1 MENKKAKNKKQN
13 KKRRREK
20 DFRSIDLLD
29 KRIIYL
35 DGEITEESAK
45 RTIETLLK
53 LDIINHKDIKMYIN
67 SEGGSVNAGLAIID
81 TMNSIKSDV
90 STICLGRA
98 ASMGAILLING
109 TKGKRCIGTY
119 SEIMI
124 HEVATYGGNY
134 GKVSEQHD
142 KLKRTTY
149 VNRKIQRIIASK
161 TNMSLK
167 DVQKDTKKKDT
178 WINSKNALKYG
189 FVDRV
194 LSCEQ
199 KI

>member
-1 MENKKAKNKKQN
+1 MENKKLKSKKKNNRK
-13 KKRRREK
+13 RREK
-20 DFRSIDLLD
+20 DFQSINLLD

-35 DGEITEESAK
+35 DGEITEDTAK
-45 RTIETLLK
+45 RIVETLLK

-90 STICLGRA
+90 STICIGRA
-98 ASMGAILLING
+98 ASMGAVLLING
-109 TKGKRCIGTY
+109 TKGKRFIGAY
-119 SEIMI
+119 ADVMI

-149 VNRKIQRIIASK
+149 VNKKIQKIIASK

-167 DVQKDTKKKDT
+167 DIQKDTKKKDT

-189 FVDRV
+189 FVDKV
-194 LSCEQ
+194 LPCE
-199 KI
+199 

>member
-1 MENKKAKNKKQN
+1 MENKKSKNKKKN
-13 KKRRREK
+13 HKRRK
-20 DFRSIDLLD
+20 QKNFNSIDLLD
-29 KRIIYL
+29 NRIIYL
-35 DGEITEESAK
+35 DGEITEDTAK
-45 RTIETLLK
+45 RIVETLLK

-67 SEGGSVNAGLAIID
+67 SEGGSVNAGLAIVDI
-81 TMNSIKSDV
+81 MNSIKSDV
-90 STICLGRA
+90 STICVGRA

-109 TKGKRCIGTY
+109 AKGKRFISCNGDV
-119 SEIMI
+119 MI
-124 HEVATYGGNY
+124 HEVASFGANY

-149 VNRKIQRIIASK
+149 VNKKIQRIIASK

-189 FVDRV
+189 FVDKV
-194 LSCEQ
+194 LPCE
-199 KI
+199 

>member
-1 MENKKAKNKKQN
+1 MENKKSKNKKKNHKHRKQKN
-13 KKRRREK
+13 
-20 DFRSIDLLD
+20 FNSIDLLD
-29 KRIIYL
+29 NRIIYL
-35 DGEITEESAK
+35 DGEITEDTAK
-45 RTIETLLK
+45 RIVETLLK

-90 STICLGRA
+90 STICIGRA
-98 ASMGAILLING
+98 ASMGAVLLING
-109 TKGKRCIGTY
+109 TKGKRFMGSY
-119 SEIMI
+119 ADVMI

-149 VNRKIQRIIASK
+149 VNKKIQRIIASK

-167 DVQKDTKKKDT
+167 DVEKDTKKKDT

-189 FVDRV
+189 FVDKV
-194 LSCEQ
+194 LPCE
-199 KI
+199 

>member
-1 MENKKAKNKKQN
+1 MENKKSKNKK
-13 KKRRREK
+13 KSKIKRREK

-29 KRIIYL
+29 NRIICL
-35 DGEITEESAK
+35 DGEITEDTAK
-45 RTIETLLK
+45 RIVEILLK
-53 LDIINHKDIKMYIN
+53 LDIINHKEIKMYIN

-81 TMNSIKSDV
+81 AMNLIKSDV

-98 ASMGAILLING
+98 ASMGAVLLING
-109 TKGKRCIGTY
+109 TKGKRYIGIN

-124 HEVATYGGNY
+124 HEVSTYGGNY

-142 KLKRTTY
+142 RLKRTSY
-149 VNRKIQRIIASK
+149 VNRKIQRIIANK

-189 FVDRV
+189 FVDKV
-194 LSCEQ
+194 LGNE
-199 KI
+199 

>member
-1 MENKKAKNKKQN
+1 MENKKTKNKKQN

-45 RTIETLLK
+45 KTIEILLK

-109 TKGKRCIGTY
+109 TKGKRFIGAN
-119 SEIMI
+119 SEVMI
-124 HEVATYGGNY
+124 HEVSSWNY
-134 GKVSEQHD
+134 GKLSEQQD
-142 KLKRTTY
+142 KLKHSTY
-149 VNRKIQRIIASK
+149 VNRKLQRIIASK
-161 TNMSLK
+161 TNKSLK
-167 DVQKDTKKKDT
+167 EIQKDTKKKDT
-178 WINSKNALKYG
+178 WINANNALRYG
-189 FVDRV
+189 FVDKV
-194 LSCEQ
+194 LSFE
-199 KI
+199 

>member
-1 MENKKAKNKKQN
+1 MENKKTKNKKQN

-149 VNRKIQRIIASK
+149 VNRKIQRIIVSK

-189 FVDRV
+189 FVDKV
-194 LSCEQ
+194 LSCE
-199 KI
+199 

>member
-1 MENKKAKNKKQN
+1 MENKRSKSKNKNNRK
-13 KKRRREK
+13 RREK
-20 DFRSIDLLD
+20 DFQSINLLD

-35 DGEITEESAK
+35 DGEITEDTAK
-45 RTIETLLK
+45 RIVEILLK
-53 LDIINHKDIKMYIN
+53 LDIINHKEIKMYIN

-98 ASMGAILLING
+98 ASMGAVLLING
-109 TKGKRCIGTY
+109 TKGKRYIGTN

-142 KLKRTTY
+142 KLKRTSY

-189 FVDRV
+189 FVDKV
-194 LSCEQ
+194 LGNG
-199 KI
+199 

>member
-1 MENKKAKNKKQN
+1 MENKKLKSKKKNNRK
-13 KKRRREK
+13 RREK
-20 DFRSIDLLD
+20 DFQSIDLLD
-29 KRIIYL
+29 NRIIYL

-45 RTIETLLK
+45 RIVETLLK

-90 STICLGRA
+90 STICIGRA
-98 ASMGAILLING
+98 ASMGAVLLING
-109 TKGKRCIGTY
+109 TKGKRFIGAY
-119 SEIMI
+119 ADVMI

-149 VNRKIQRIIASK
+149 VNKKIQKIIASK

-167 DVQKDTKKKDT
+167 DIQKDTKKKDT

-189 FVDRV
+189 FVDKV
-194 LSCEQ
+194 LPCE
-199 KI
+199 

>member
-1 MENKKAKNKKQN
+1 MESKQSKNKKKGN
-13 KKRRREK
+13 RKRREK
-20 DFRSIDLLD
+20 EFRSIDLLD
-29 KRIIYL
+29 NRIIYL

-67 SEGGSVNAGLAIID
+67 SEGGSVNAGLAIVD
-81 TMNSIKSDV
+81 TMNSIKSDIA
-90 STICLGRA
+90 TIGIGRC
-98 ASMGAILLING
+98 ASMAAILLING
-109 TKGKRCIGTY
+109 TKGKRCLGEH

-124 HEVATYGGNY
+124 HEVTSGTY

-142 KLKRTTY
+142 KLKHSTF
-149 VNRKIQRIIASK
+149 VNHKLQRIIASK

-189 FVDRV
+189 FVDKV
-194 LSCEQ
+194 LSCEK

>member
-1 MENKKAKNKKQN
+1 M
-13 KKRRREK
+13 
-20 DFRSIDLLD
+20 
-29 KRIIYL
+29 
-35 DGEITEESAK
+35 
-45 RTIETLLK
+45 K

-90 STICLGRA
+90 STICIGRA
-98 ASMGAILLING
+98 ASMGAVLLING
-109 TKGKRCIGTY
+109 TKGKRFIGSY
-119 SEIMI
+119 ADVMI

-142 KLKRTTY
+142 KLKRTSY

-189 FVDRV
+189 FVDKV
-194 LSCEQ
+194 LPCE
-199 KI
+199 

>member
-1 MENKKAKNKKQN
+1 MENKKSKNKK
-13 KKRRREK
+13 KSKIKRREK

-29 KRIIYL
+29 NRIIYL
-35 DGEITEESAK
+35 DGEITEDTAK
-45 RTIETLLK
+45 RIVEILLK
-53 LDIINHKDIKMYIN
+53 LDIINHKEIKMYIN

-81 TMNSIKSDV
+81 AMNLIKSDV

-98 ASMGAILLING
+98 ASMGAVLLING
-109 TKGKRCIGTY
+109 TKGKRYIGIN

-124 HEVATYGGNY
+124 HEVSTYGGNY

-142 KLKRTTY
+142 RLKRTSY
-149 VNRKIQRIIASK
+149 VNSKIQRIIANK

-189 FVDRV
+189 FVDKV
-194 LSCEQ
+194 LGNE
-199 KI
+199 

>member
-1 MENKKAKNKKQN
+1 MENKKLKSKKKNNRK
-13 KKRRREK
+13 RREK
-20 DFRSIDLLD
+20 DFQSINLLD

-35 DGEITEESAK
+35 DGEITEDTAK
-45 RTIETLLK
+45 RIVETLLK

-90 STICLGRA
+90 STICIGRA
-98 ASMGAILLING
+98 ASMGAVLLING
-109 TKGKRCIGTY
+109 TKGKRFRGSY
-119 SEIMI
+119 ADVMI

-149 VNRKIQRIIASK
+149 VNKKIQKIIASK

-189 FVDRV
+189 FVDKV
-194 LSCEQ
+194 LPCE
-199 KI
+199 

>member
-1 MENKKAKNKKQN
+1 MENKKTKNKKQN

-142 KLKRTTY
+142 KLKRTSY

-189 FVDRV
+189 FVDKV
-194 LSCEQ
+194 LSCE
-199 KI
+199 

>member
-1 MENKKAKNKKQN
+1 MENKKLKNKKKNHKHRKQKN
-13 KKRRREK
+13 
-20 DFRSIDLLD
+20 FNSIDLLD
-29 KRIIYL
+29 NRIIYL
-35 DGEITEESAK
+35 DGEITEDTAK
-45 RTIETLLK
+45 RIVETLLK

-98 ASMGAILLING
+98 ASMGAVLLING
-109 TKGKRCIGTY
+109 TKGKRYIGTN

-149 VNRKIQRIIASK
+149 VNKKIQKIIASK

-189 FVDRV
+189 FVDKV
-194 LSCEQ
+194 LGNG
-199 KI
+199 

>member
-1 MENKKAKNKKQN
+1 MENKKSKNKK
-13 KKRRREK
+13 KSKIKRREK

-29 KRIIYL
+29 NRIIYL
-35 DGEITEESAK
+35 DGEITEDTAK
-45 RTIETLLK
+45 RIVEILLK
-53 LDIINHKDIKMYIN
+53 LDIINHKEIKMYIN

-81 TMNSIKSDV
+81 TMNLIKSDV

-98 ASMGAILLING
+98 ASMGAVLLING
-109 TKGKRCIGTY
+109 TKGKRYIGIN

-149 VNRKIQRIIASK
+149 VNKKIQRIIASK

-167 DVQKDTKKKDT
+167 DVEKDTKKKDT

-189 FVDRV
+189 FVDKV
-194 LSCEQ
+194 LPCE
-199 KI
+199 

>member
-1 MENKKAKNKKQN
+1 MESKQSKNKKKGN
-13 KKRRREK
+13 RKRREK

-29 KRIIYL
+29 NRIIYL

-67 SEGGSVNAGLAIID
+67 SEGGSVNAGLAIVD
-81 TMNSIKSDV
+81 TMNSIKSDIA
-90 STICLGRA
+90 TIGIGRC
-98 ASMGAILLING
+98 ASMAAILLING
-109 TKGKRCIGTY
+109 TKGKRYLGEH

-124 HEVATYGGNY
+124 HEVTSRTY

-142 KLKRTTY
+142 KLKHSTF
-149 VNRKIQRIIASK
+149 VNHKLQRIIASK

-189 FVDRV
+189 FVDKV
-194 LSCEQ
+194 LSCE
-199 KI
+199 KKV

>member
-1 MENKKAKNKKQN
+1 MENKKSKNKKKNHKHRKQKN
-13 KKRRREK
+13 
-20 DFRSIDLLD
+20 FNSIDLLD
-29 KRIIYL
+29 NRIIYL
-35 DGEITEESAK
+35 DGEITEDTAK
-45 RTIETLLK
+45 RIVEILLK
-53 LDIINHKDIKMYIN
+53 LDIINHKEIKMYIN

-81 TMNSIKSDV
+81 TMNLIKSDV

-98 ASMGAILLING
+98 ASMGAVLLING
-109 TKGKRCIGTY
+109 TKGKRYIGIN

-124 HEVATYGGNY
+124 HEVSTYGGNY

-142 KLKRTTY
+142 KLKRTSY

-189 FVDRV
+189 FVDKV
-194 LSCEQ
+194 LSCE
-199 KI
+199 

>member
-1 MENKKAKNKKQN
+1 MENKKLKSKKKNNRK
-13 KKRRREK
+13 RREK
-20 DFRSIDLLD
+20 DFQSINLLD

-35 DGEITEESAK
+35 DGEITEDTAK
-45 RTIETLLK
+45 RIVETLLK

-81 TMNSIKSDV
+81 TMNSIKSYV
-90 STICLGRA
+90 STICIGRA
-98 ASMGAILLING
+98 ASMGAVLLING
-109 TKGKRCIGTY
+109 TKGKRFIGSY
-119 SEIMI
+119 ADVMI

-149 VNRKIQRIIASK
+149 VNKKIQKIIASK

-189 FVDRV
+189 FVDKV
-194 LSCEQ
+194 LPCE
-199 KI
+199 

>member
-1 MENKKAKNKKQN
+1 MENKKSKSKKKKNRK
-13 KKRRREK
+13 RREK
-20 DFRSIDLLD
+20 DFQSINLLD

-35 DGEITEESAK
+35 DGEITEDTAK
-45 RTIETLLK
+45 RIVEILLK
-53 LDIINHKDIKMYIN
+53 LDIINHKEIKMYIN

-98 ASMGAILLING
+98 ASMGAVLLING
-109 TKGKRCIGTY
+109 KKGKRYIGIN

-124 HEVATYGGNY
+124 HEVSTYGGNY

-142 KLKRTTY
+142 KLKRTSY

-167 DVQKDTKKKDT
+167 DVRKDTKKKDT

-189 FVDRV
+189 FVDKV
-194 LSCEQ
+194 LGNG
-199 KI
+199 

>member
-1 MENKKAKNKKQN
+1 MENKKSKNKK
-13 KKRRREK
+13 KSKIKRREK

-29 KRIIYL
+29 NRIIYL
-35 DGEITEESAK
+35 DGEITEDTAK
-45 RTIETLLK
+45 RIVEILLK
-53 LDIINHKDIKMYIN
+53 LDIINHKEIKMYIN

-81 TMNSIKSDV
+81 AMNLIKSDV

-98 ASMGAILLING
+98 ASMGAVLLING
-109 TKGKRCIGTY
+109 TKGKRYIGIN

-124 HEVATYGGNY
+124 HEVSTYGGNY

-142 KLKRTTY
+142 RLKRTSY
-149 VNRKIQRIIASK
+149 VNRKIQRIIANK

-189 FVDRV
+189 FVDKV
-194 LSCEQ
+194 LGNE
-199 KI
+199 

>member
-1 MENKKAKNKKQN
+1 MESKQSKNKKKSN
-13 KKRRREK
+13 RKRREK

-29 KRIIYL
+29 NRIIYL

-67 SEGGSVNAGLAIID
+67 SEGGSVNAGLAIVD

-90 STICLGRA
+90 STICIGRA
-98 ASMGAILLING
+98 ASMGAVLLING
-109 TKGKRCIGTY
+109 TKGKRFIGSY
-119 SEIMI
+119 ADVMI

-149 VNRKIQRIIASK
+149 VNKKIQKIIASK

-178 WINSKNALKYG
+178 WINSKNALKFG
-189 FVDRV
+189 FVDKV
-194 LSCEQ
+194 LPCE
-199 KI
+199 

>member
-1 MENKKAKNKKQN
+1 MENKKSKNKKKN
-13 KKRRREK
+13 HKHRKRK
-20 DFRSIDLLD
+20 NFNSIDLLD
-29 KRIIYL
+29 NRIIYL
-35 DGEITEESAK
+35 DGEITEDTAK
-45 RTIETLLK
+45 RIVETLLK

-81 TMNSIKSDV
+81 TMNSIKSDIA
-90 STICLGRA
+90 TIGIGRC
-98 ASMGAILLING
+98 ASMAAILLING
-109 TKGKRCIGTY
+109 TKGKRCLGEH

-124 HEVATYGGNY
+124 HEVISGTY

-149 VNRKIQRIIASK
+149 VNKKIQRIIASK

-167 DVQKDTKKKDT
+167 NVQKDTKKKDT

-189 FVDRV
+189 FVDKV
-194 LSCEQ
+194 LSCE
-199 KI
+199 

>member
-1 MENKKAKNKKQN
+1 MESKKPKNKKKN
-13 KKRRREK
+13 HKRRK
-20 DFRSIDLLD
+20 QKNFNSIDLLD
-29 KRIIYL
+29 NRIIYL

-67 SEGGSVNAGLAIID
+67 SEGGSVNAGLAIVDI
-81 TMNSIKSDV
+81 MNSIKSDV
-90 STICLGRA
+90 STICVGRA

-109 TKGKRCIGTY
+109 AKGKRFISCNGDV
-119 SEIMI
+119 MI
-124 HEVATYGGNY
+124 HEVASFGANY

-142 KLKRTTY
+142 KLKRTSY
-149 VNRKIQRIIASK
+149 VNRKIQKIIVSK

-167 DVQKDTKKKDT
+167 DVQRDTKKKDT

-189 FVDRV
+189 FVDKV
-194 LSCEQ
+194 LSCE
-199 KI
+199 

>member
-1 MENKKAKNKKQN
+1 MENKKLKNKKKNHKHRKQKN
-13 KKRRREK
+13 YN
-20 DFRSIDLLD
+20 SIDLLD
-29 KRIIYL
+29 NRIIYL
-35 DGEITEESAK
+35 DGEITEDTAK
-45 RTIETLLK
+45 RIVETLLK

-67 SEGGSVNAGLAIID
+67 SEGGSVNAGPAIID

-90 STICLGRA
+90 STICIGRA
-98 ASMGAILLING
+98 ASMGAVLLING
-109 TKGKRCIGTY
+109 AKGKRFMGFY
-119 SEIMI
+119 SDVMI
-124 HEVATYGGNY
+124 HEVASYGANY

-189 FVDRV
+189 FVDKV
-194 LSCEQ
+194 LPCE
-199 KI
+199 

>member
-1 MENKKAKNKKQN
+1 MESKKPKNKKKN
-13 KKRRREK
+13 HKRRK
-20 DFRSIDLLD
+20 QKNFNSIDLLD
-29 KRIIYL
+29 NRIIYL

-67 SEGGSVNAGLAIID
+67 SEGGSVNAGLAIVDI
-81 TMNSIKSDV
+81 MNSIKSDV
-90 STICLGRA
+90 STICVGRA

-109 TKGKRCIGTY
+109 AKGKRFISCNGDV
-119 SEIMI
+119 MI
-124 HEVATYGGNY
+124 HEVASFGANY

-149 VNRKIQRIIASK
+149 VNKKIQRIIASK

-178 WINSKNALKYG
+178 WINSKNALKFG
-189 FVDRV
+189 FVDKV
-194 LSCEQ
+194 LPCE
-199 KI
+199 

>member
-1 MENKKAKNKKQN
+1 MENKKVKNRKNNHKHRKQKN
-13 KKRRREK
+13 
-20 DFRSIDLLD
+20 FNSIDLLD
-29 KRIIYL
+29 NRIIYL

-109 TKGKRCIGTY
+109 TKGKRCIGSY

-149 VNRKIQRIIASK
+149 VNRKIQRIIANK

-167 DVQKDTKKKDT
+167 DVEKDTKKKDT

-189 FVDRV
+189 FVDKV
-194 LSCEQ
+194 LSCE
-199 KI
+199 

>member
-1 MENKKAKNKKQN
+1 MENKKSKNKK
-13 KKRRREK
+13 KSKIKRREK

-29 KRIIYL
+29 NRIIYL
-35 DGEITEESAK
+35 DGEITEDTAK
-45 RTIETLLK
+45 RIVEILLK
-53 LDIINHKDIKMYIN
+53 LDIINHKEIKMYIN

-81 TMNSIKSDV
+81 TMNLIKSDV

-98 ASMGAILLING
+98 ASMGAVLLING
-109 TKGKRCIGTY
+109 TKGKRYIGIN

-124 HEVATYGGNY
+124 HEVSTYGGNY

-142 KLKRTTY
+142 KLKRTSY

-189 FVDRV
+189 FVDKV
-194 LSCEQ
+194 LGNG
-199 KI
+199 

>member
-1 MENKKAKNKKQN
+1 MENNKSKNKKKN
-13 KKRRREK
+13 HKRRK
-20 DFRSIDLLD
+20 QKNFNSIDLLD
-29 KRIIYL
+29 NRIIYL

-90 STICLGRA
+90 STICIGRA
-98 ASMGAILLING
+98 ASMGAVLLING
-109 TKGKRCIGTY
+109 TKGKRFIGSY
-119 SEIMI
+119 ADVMI
-124 HEVATYGGNY
+124 HEVATYGVNY

-149 VNRKIQRIIASK
+149 VNKKIQKIIASK

-189 FVDRV
+189 FVDKV
-194 LSCEQ
+194 LPCG
-199 KI
+199 